1 MIWLS
6 PASGTKECSI
16 YFDIRDIDLQ
26 CSGAESTGVIRGLI
40 GDGSCEFWGEVFLGD
55 EEYAQILPVWSESGG
70 IESFSDAV
78 DQSLL
83 LEQMLSEVKS
93 LLQRMNSARECNQ
106 LFAGVSRKSTE
117 YCPTHH
123 LAA

>member
-6 PASGTKECSI
+6 PASGTNECSI

-26 CSGAESTGVIRGLI
+26 CSGVESTGVIRGLI
-40 GDGSCEFWGEVFLGD
+40 GDGTCELWGEVFLGD
-55 EEYAQILPVWSESGG
+55 KEFAQILPVWTEAGV

-83 LEQMLSEVKS
+83 LQQMLSEVKS
-93 LLQRMNSARECNQ
+93 LLQRMNSVRECNQ
-106 LFAGVSRKSTE
+106 LFAWVSRKSTE